1 MNFGAPCNA
10 SLSRAQTLEEL
21 LEEQRTHMDGFRLP
35 PITTP
40 RGSSRASAVAARV
53 PLDPRAMLG
62 SPRFETP
69 SCMKAATNP
78 GMSLHGNGRSGTFSK
93 RFIRGQ
99 VGQACEVLHFHD
111 ASLDKATLLREL
123 EPAQRRKAA
132 LRLQRRREVV
142 ARCEARKQREAEA
155 KRLRVSKKLEAEQSE
170 GQREAAAVLQRMWRH
185 KLAKPLVTAE
195 GEEVTA
201 QGLDY
206 EQAVCRL
213 QKFMRRKVAA
223 LRAERRRRQ
232 RAETG
237 FANAAA
243 LTIQSSVRR
252 RSALLRCRRLAAY
265 RQIDTAM
272 AEVHEALRPR
282 LREQAATQ
290 ISARVRGKLTRKK
303 IGMRQHLLGL
313 MSNAEQLTLAA
324 LRIQSVYRGKKAREK
339 TQKKRRAKQTTQKA
353 PHARGQAKERPR
365 GGGGGG
371 PTEPGTWQAQPPA
384 GGAPA
389 HPRRKKP

>member
-1 MNFGAPCNA
+1 
-10 SLSRAQTLEEL
+10 
-21 LEEQRTHMDGFRLP
+21 
-35 PITTP
+35 
-40 RGSSRASAVAARV
+40 
-53 PLDPRAMLG
+53 
-62 SPRFETP
+62 
-69 SCMKAATNP
+69 
-78 GMSLHGNGRSGTFSK
+78 MSLHGNGRSGTFSK

-206 EQAVCRL
+206 EQAVRRV

-243 LTIQSSVRR
+243 LTIQSHVRRGRGCGSRRRR
-252 RSALLRCRRLAAY
+252 RS
-265 RQIDTAM
+265 
-272 AEVHEALRPR
+272 
-282 LREQAATQ
+282 
-290 ISARVRGKLTRKK
+290 
-303 IGMRQHLLGL
+303 
-313 MSNAEQLTLAA
+313 
-324 LRIQSVYRGKKAREK
+324 
-339 TQKKRRAKQTTQKA
+339 RRAS
-353 PHARGQAKERPR
+353 
-365 GGGGGG
+365 
-371 PTEPGTWQAQPPA
+371 
-384 GGAPA
+384 GAS
-389 HPRRKKP
+389 